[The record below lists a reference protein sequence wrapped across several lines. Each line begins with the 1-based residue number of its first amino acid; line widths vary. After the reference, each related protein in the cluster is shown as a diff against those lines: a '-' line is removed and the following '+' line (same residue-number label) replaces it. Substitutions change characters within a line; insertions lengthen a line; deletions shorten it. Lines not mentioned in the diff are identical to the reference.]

1 MRVDHNS
8 KEAAFLTL
16 PAVTIVTIL
25 KNTAGLINQ
34 DWRLEWGSSR
44 LKGHCF
50 SYGPRRARLHQFC
63 SWIHHSRLTVLL
75 HWCFFSQQ
83 ACSLSVFWANLNV
96 HLFFSLFN
104 DLLIEMCTGLPQASS
119 HFFFFFFFFCLA
131 FFQRWKECYLFHF
144 SSDLKQIHLFL
155 VLNEKLKQNKW
166 TRKQPKPNEN

>member
-119 HFFFFFFFFCLA
+119 HFFFFFFFFFAL
-131 FFQRWKECYLFHF
+131 LFSRDGRSVICSISPLTSNRFIF
-144 SSDLKQIHLFL
+144 S
-155 VLNEKLKQNKW
+155 
-166 TRKQPKPNEN
+166 